1 MTFFAITNC
10 CALVLL
16 LIIKPVKGTPL
27 HDVTTG
33 VSLAL
38 SLLILLL
45 ISLGVIS
52 SRLCRSPPPDN
63 RIDAIF

>member
-1 MTFFAITNC
+1 MMTFFAIMNC
-10 CALVLL
+10 CALAVLL
-16 LIIKPVKGTPL
+16 LMKPVKGFPL

-33 VSLAL
+33 ISLAL
-38 SLLILLL
+38 SSLILLL

-63 RIDAIF
+63 RIDIF